1 MAHNDSFAMFA
12 FVECAN
18 AKMGGGAS
26 GDFPDPSAV
35 DTLKECATQLKYD
48 WAKLSK
54 CTKTDA
60 PVLQNAVA
68 LAGSQRGVA
77 FAPTVYV
84 DGKEISTMQGVDINK
99 MLAAICA
106 AYKGEKPAGCKS
118 ASLDNS
124 SAIKQ
129 QTEQQACAV

>member
-1 MAHNDSFAMFA
+1 
-12 FVECAN
+12 
-18 AKMGGGAS
+18 MGGGAS

-48 WAKLSK
+48 WTKLSE
-54 CTKTDA
+54 CTKTSA
-60 PVLQNAVA
+60 PALQNAVA
-68 LAGSQRGVA
+68 LIGSQRGVA

-84 DGKEISTMQGVDINK
+84 NGKEISTMQGVDINK

-118 ASLDNS
+118 ASLDSPLHNNTR
-124 SAIKQ
+124 AIKE